1 MVSQGAKVLVVNEY
15 SRKSSKKEVSLV
27 PFTSHWRA
35 LAHSQ
40 SLKVKTGLYMEWL
53 HKSTV

>member
-15 SRKSSKKEVSLV
+15 SRKSSKKEVSPV
-27 PFTSHWRA
+27 AFTSHWSV

-40 SLKVKTGLYMEWL
+40 SLKVKTGLYID
-53 HKSTV
+53 

>member
-15 SRKSSKKEVSLV
+15 SRKSSKKEVS
-27 PFTSHWRA
+27 PAAFTSHWSV

-40 SLKVKTGLYMEWL
+40 SLKVKAGLYID
-53 HKSTV
+53 